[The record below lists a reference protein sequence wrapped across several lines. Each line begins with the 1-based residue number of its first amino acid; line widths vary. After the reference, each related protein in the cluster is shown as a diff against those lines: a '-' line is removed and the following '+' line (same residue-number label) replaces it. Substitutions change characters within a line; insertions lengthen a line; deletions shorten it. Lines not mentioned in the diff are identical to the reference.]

1 MIGVSLDKEGYMNKA
16 QMNKK
21 IAYLEFVQDQLETE
35 LTELDSLLRS
45 VGFPEGLASVK
56 AVAQE
61 LLANGD
67 LEDAA

>member
-1 MIGVSLDKEGYMNKA
+1 MNKA
-16 QMNKK
+16 QLHQKV
-21 IAYLEFVQDQLETE
+21 ARLESIQDQLETE
-35 LTELDSLLRS
+35 LTELDHLLRS

>member
-1 MIGVSLDKEGYMNKA
+1 MTSIKQL
-16 QMNKK
+16 NKK

-35 LTELDSLLRS
+35 ITELDGLLRS

-56 AVAQE
+56 EVAQE

-67 LEDAA
+67 IEEAA